1 MDLQSAQPVPEDAQG
16 SDPTFSHLPHDK
28 RWEPLKPT
36 IIEFYM
42 EEGEK
47 LNRLAA
53 RMKEEYNFS
62 AG

>member
-1 MDLQSAQPVPEDAQG
+1 MDAQNSLLVPEDAQG

-36 IIEFYM
+36 IIKLYM

-47 LNRLAA
+47 LNQLAA